1 MTCQEVRE
9 AFTDVYDGTLSGD
22 PLANLNAHLREC
34 PICRQE
40 WAAFRRTLGALG
52 EVRNEEPP
60 PGFAARVTA
69 RIEAPR
75 WWQRVATALVFPLRV
90 KLPVHAA
97 ALVVI
102 GAMGL
107 WMFQRSPEVQRAVD
121 LAAPIPAEQPAS
133 TPLSGS
139 SREAPAPEGKGETP
153 RPGPAPTSSASRAVP
168 APPAATEAENAE
180 KTEKGE
186 AAPRLLQTAPAP
198 AESRRRSELARPAE
212 PDVAVAVKERGLAAP
227 PSPGPATLLSDA
239 EAAIA
244 TGEFEQAI
252 ERLRVFLA
260 RYPSDERA
268 PDARLLLADAYRAR
282 RRYGEAI
289 AEVEAFLR
297 QYPGHRNAPRAWYR
311 RAEIRLESGDTAG
324 CALLREALGRYSDAP
339 EAVSARGTLSHRCP

>member
-9 AFTDVYDGTLSGD
+9 AFTDLYDGTLSGE
-22 PLANLNAHLREC
+22 PLADLNAHLRDC
-34 PICRQE
+34 STCRQE
-40 WAAFRRTLGALG
+40 WATFRRTLGALG

-97 ALVVI
+97 ALIVI

-121 LAAPIPAEQPAS
+121 LAPPISTEQP
-133 TPLSGS
+133 T
-139 SREAPAPEGKGETP
+139 PAPVPEPSRDTPAPKLKGETP
-153 RPGPAPTSSASRAVP
+153 RPGPAPTSSGSRAAP
-168 APPAATEAENAE
+168 APPTAAEAEKAE

-186 AAPRLLQTAPAP
+186 AAPRLLQPTPAP
-198 AESRRRSELARPAE
+198 AESRRRSELARPAA
-212 PDVAVAVKERGLAAP
+212 PDVPIAAKERGLAAP
-227 PSPGPATLLSDA
+227 NPPGPAALLSDA
-239 EAAIA
+239 EAAVA
-244 TGEFEQAI
+244 AREFDKAI
-252 ERLRVFLA
+252 GRLRLFLA
-260 RYPSDERA
+260 QYPADERA
-268 PDARLLLADAYRAR
+268 PDARLLLADAYRAQ

-289 AEVEAFLR
+289 AEIEAFLGL
-297 QYPGHRNAPRAWYR
+297 YPADRNVPRVWYR

-324 CALLREALGRYSDAP
+324 CAMLREALGRYPDAP
-339 EAVSARGTLSHRCP
+339 EAVSARGTLSDRCP